1 MSVLGGME
9 RSVIVF
15 IEVGEGLSY
24 RGRGTLHVP
33 FNGFLVPCNII
44 YCFFATCSFV
54 LLKIVIQSSSHN
66 CPIDSRLLDFNS
78 GRTCAFFALSLHPGI
93 FIVVVCEE
101 EICLLLG
108 SMTSIG
114 LRVGKV
120 FLLLT
125 SCNLIY
131 V

>member
-1 MSVLGGME
+1 MSVVGGME
-9 RSVIVF
+9 RLVIVF
-15 IEVGEGLSY
+15 EIVGEGLSC
-24 RGRGTLHVP
+24 RGRGTFHMP
-33 FNGFLVPCNII
+33 FIGSLVPCNII
-44 YCFFATCSFV
+44 FCFFATCSFV
-54 LLKIVIQSSSHN
+54 LLKIAIQLSSHN

-78 GRTCAFFALSLHPGI
+78 GRTCAFFALSLNPGI

-125 SCNLIY
+125 SCNLMY